1 MLPAILLVIC
11 VGLFLYLFLEVMWFT
26 ASYEIK
32 KIKRSLRDQAIK
44 TRYKDAAPD
53 AKMRSLLETRV
64 NYFKRLPQKLKNQFM
79 VRTALFMNHHSFE
92 GREGLVVTEEMATLI
107 SATAVQLTFGLRD
120 FYLDHFD
127 TFILYPDIYASTATG
142 ALHRGETNV
151 KGVIVLSWKH
161 FEEGIA
167 TEADKLNLGLHELA
181 HALDLSRLV
190 RQGDPYF
197 FKYFQKWLVVA
208 EHGPDEVAESEQ
220 HFLREYAGTN
230 PREFFA
236 VSVEHFF
243 EDPEGFSAELPLL
256 YRHLTILLRQD
267 PLRLKKFADPTP
279 QWISNQ
285 PTPQQLAK
293 KLLASDYNV
302 FYGIGSILLPL
313 LIIVLFMVVL
323 RGEYGGQS
331 IFMIA
336 VSGIMFCGGCVD
348 FFRRAKQ
355 IEIYEDF
362 VIVRSVFTGGLLF
375 RAAIDNLISIEYN
388 SGDVRDVRFTYVE
401 EGEVLQYSFYSRLD
415 RNDFEKIKSAME
427 NRDVLMT
434 R

>member
-1 MLPAILLVIC
+1 MLPAILLFIC

-32 KIKRSLRDQAIK
+32 KIKRSWRDQAIK

-53 AKMRSLLETRV
+53 AKMRALLESRV
-64 NYFKRLPQKLKNQFM
+64 EYFKRLPPKLKNQFM

-92 GREGLVVTEEMATLI
+92 GREGLEVTEEMATLI

-127 TFILYPDIYASTATG
+127 TFILYPDIYTSTATG

-208 EHGPDEVAESEQ
+208 AHGPDEVAESEQ

-230 PREFFA
+230 SREFFA

-243 EDPEGFSAELPLL
+243 EDPEGFSAQLPLL

-279 QWISNQ
+279 QWISNRVDHQ
-285 PTPQQLAK
+285 K
-293 KLLASDYNV
+293 IGNKLIDSDYSH
-302 FYGIGSILLPL
+302 FYGLTSVGLPL
-313 LIIVLFMVVL
+313 FLLLLFLFLTRGNFDGEFAFMYSVGGIVLF
-323 RGEYGGQS
+323 
-331 IFMIA
+331 
-336 VSGIMFCGGCVD
+336 GGCID
-348 FFRRAKQ
+348 FYRRAKQ
-355 IEIYEDF
+355 IEIYDDF
-362 VIVRSVFTGGLLF
+362 VLVRSGFGGGLLF
-375 RAAIDNLISIEYN
+375 SASIENIISMEYN
-388 SGDVRDVRFTYVE
+388 LNNVKDIRIIYVE
-401 EGEVLQYSFYSRLD
+401 EGEVKQYSFYSHLSRE
-415 RNDFEKIKSAME
+415 DFENLKPAMA
-427 NRDVLMT
+427 NKDVLMT